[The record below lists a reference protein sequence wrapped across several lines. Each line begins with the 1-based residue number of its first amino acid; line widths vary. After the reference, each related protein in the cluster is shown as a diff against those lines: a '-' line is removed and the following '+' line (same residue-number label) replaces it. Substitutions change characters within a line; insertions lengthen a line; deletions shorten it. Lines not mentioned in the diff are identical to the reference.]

1 MKRNFRKVSLLS
13 TGLVVGALGAI
24 GCGGGG
30 SMTTGIG
37 GMGGTTETTI
47 ELFSWW
53 IAPGEAEALQALI
66 DLNRSNHPNERIF
79 NAGAVSGMDA
89 RALLA
94 QRLADNNPPDLFQQN
109 AHDLRTF
116 LSANPGALAPLDD
129 FFTAQGLNT
138 AM

>member
-1 MKRNFRKVSLLS
+1 MKRNPWNVSLLS
-13 TGLVVGALGAI
+13 AGLVGGALGAL
-24 GCGGGG
+24 GCGDGR
-30 SMTTGIG
+30 SMTPGMG

-66 DLNRSNHPNERIF
+66 DLNRTQHPDERIF

-94 QRLADNNPPDLFQQN
+94 QRLADNHPPDLFQQN

-116 LSANPGALAPLDD
+116 LAANPGALAPLDD
-129 FFTAQGLNT
+129 
-138 AM
+138 